1 MKKVLLT
8 ALLFAT
14 CTMAMAKKNLKDKID
29 FMQTHFDITWAIPEG
44 FKAEEWYRGEKMY
57 STVAPPKGGSAAVNL
72 YWMGAMSADRNC
84 RLLYQCTGVL
94 AGTTGVKKITV
105 FSTFVEHELYC
116 AVNGKGPWGHN
127 KAKMMPEWNKYVT
140 IMSGEAARTAYNAD
154 SVYVVDFPNVSE
166 RFATGYNH
174 CIGFYMVNAD
184 HMPIIVMCLLND
196 AGYQQKD
203 KYIQAVRQAVRF
215 GDRKWVYNDKKASEA
230 FNRIQSKDRK
240 WVYSE

>member
-8 ALLFAT
+8 VLFFAT

-84 RLLYQCTGVL
+84 RLLYQSTMVL
-94 AGTTGVKKITV
+94 AGGAASGKASV
-105 FSTFVEHELYC
+105 FSSFVVHELYS
-116 AVNGKGPWGHN
+116 AVNGESAWKKN
-127 KAKMMPEWNKYVT
+127 EEMKPEWNKYLT
-140 IMSGEAARTAYNAD
+140 IASGPEARTAYNAD
-154 SVYVVDFPNVSE
+154 SVYMVDFPNVSE

-215 GDRKWVYNDKKASEA
+215 GDSKWAYNDKKASKA
-230 FNRIQSKDRK
+230 FDRIQSKDRK